1 MSTPNADPPDV
12 VEARP
17 VLMSQRMYGYALAV
31 VVFLTFL
38 VVALVM
44 RRANDGVPFTYKDQ
58 WGTAFVGFVLAGLC
72 LMPTRPRLRA
82 DREAIRTRAFLGGW
96 RTIPWEVVVR
106 LDFPRNVRFAR
117 VVLPARGD
125 DGDLRGAALGRAAR
139 GRRDARPACI
149 AGSPPVGRQD
159 RSGRVTPVPQ
169 MCGNTG
175 YRWRH
180 S

>member
-1 MSTPNADPPDV
+1 MNASKPGVPDV

-17 VLMSQRMYGYALAV
+17 VLTSRIGYTLAV
-31 VVFLTFL
+31 VVFTTFV

-58 WGTAFVGFVLAGLC
+58 WGTAFLGFVLAGLC

-96 RTIPWEVVVR
+96 RTIPWELVVR

-117 VVLPARGD
+117 VVLPAEEAVAIYAVQRWDGQRAVVAMRG
-125 DGDLRGAALGRAAR
+125 LRALF
-139 GRRDARPACI
+139 DANR
-149 AGSPPVGRQD
+149 
-159 RSGRVTPVPQ
+159 T
-169 MCGNTG
+169 
-175 YRWRH
+175 
-180 S
+180 

>member
-1 MSTPNADPPDV
+1 MNASNADVPEV

-17 VLMSQRMYGYALAV
+17 VVSLRIGYALAV
-31 VVFLTFL
+31 VVFATF
-38 VVALVM
+38 VVIALVM

-82 DREAIRTRAFLGGW
+82 DREAIQTRAFLGGW

-117 VVLPARGD
+117 VVLPAEEAVAIYAVQRWDGQRAVVAMRG
-125 DGDLRGAALGRAAR
+125 LRALLDASRSAAR
-139 GRRDARPACI
+139 
-149 AGSPPVGRQD
+149 
-159 RSGRVTPVPQ
+159 TPDL
-169 MCGNTG
+169 
-175 YRWRH
+175 
-180 S
+180 

>member
-1 MSTPNADPPDV
+1 VNPSNAEVADL

-17 VLMSQRMYGYALAV
+17 VLTARIGYVLAAV
-31 VVFLTFL
+31 VFATFV

-44 RRANDGVPFTYKDQ
+44 RRANDGVPFSYKDQ

-96 RTIPWEVVVR
+96 RTIPWAAVVR

-117 VVLPARGD
+117 IVLPAEEAIAIYAVQRWDGQRAVVAMRG
-125 DGDLRGAALGRAAR
+125 LRALLDASRAQGRTS
-139 GRRDARPACI
+139 D
-149 AGSPPVGRQD
+149 
-159 RSGRVTPVPQ
+159 T
-169 MCGNTG
+169 
-175 YRWRH
+175 
-180 S
+180 